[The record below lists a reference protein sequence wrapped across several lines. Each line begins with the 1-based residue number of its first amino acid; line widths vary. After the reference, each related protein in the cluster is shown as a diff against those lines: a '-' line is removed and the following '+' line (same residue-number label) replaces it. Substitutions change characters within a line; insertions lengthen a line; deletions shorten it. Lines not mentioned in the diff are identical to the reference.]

1 MKITELLSPQKIAI
15 IGASAD
21 RRRAGNIILRN
32 LKEHYD
38 VYPVNPLRDEIEG
51 LKCYRSINEIEDE
64 IDWAIISLPAEKSI
78 DAMKSCV
85 EKGVKLAIII
95 AGGFGEAGRE
105 EQQEE
110 LKKIAGNKCRIMG
123 PNTVGMLLPH
133 VKLNTV
139 FIPGIKFLDG
149 NIAFLAQSG
158 SIGVILMEE
167 MAKEGL
173 GISLFAGLGNR
184 IDVDENEFL
193 DFLEK
198 DEKTEVISLYLE
210 SFSDARGFFMK
221 CREISVKKPVI
232 LLKAGNNKKSSRA
245 IMSHTGK
252 ISSISPGLL
261 KDIMVQNGVVEA
273 HDLEEIVDFS
283 KVFSRYKKSDG
294 GRIAIITSAGG
305 LGVIATDYISRHN
318 ELSMAKLDKTT
329 VDKLSRVM
337 PSFASCNNPIDLTAD
352 VTNEMYGSAIEIV
365 GNCSNVDMVL
375 CLLQFHPSKVD
386 GNLIPIIEDVSRR
399 IEKPVFY
406 CINGMEEEKLADVKK
421 SILVY
426 PTIRRAMRAMNA
438 LAFRSRW
445 LKKSSYVQIGKEHY
459 GNCNPAGLLRRY
471 GIKIPEHC
479 IIENES
485 EIENIKLNFPVACK
499 VHSSKVY
506 HKTDVGGVYLNI
518 KNKEE
523 LRNAFLKLKEKFN
536 EKVEVQS
543 MVDGFEFIV
552 GTTHHEEL
560 GDIIMCGAGGVM
572 AEVYMD
578 TSFRMLPVSK
588 EDAEEMVREL
598 KISPIFNGYRKI
610 KVNKDRVTRAIM
622 AVSEIACRCGINFEI
637 NPLVVNEQDA
647 FAVDIKLLPDKKE
660 VVVAHPY
667 S

>member
-1 MKITELLSPQKIAI
+1 MKITELLSPKKIAI

-32 LKEHYD
+32 LKEYYD

-51 LKCYRSINEIEDE
+51 LKCYKSINEIEDE
-64 IDWAIISLPAEKSI
+64 IDWAIISLPAEKSV
-78 DAMKSCV
+78 DAMKSCA

-110 LKKIAGNKCRIMG
+110 LKKIAGNRCRIMG
-123 PNTVGMLLPH
+123 PNTVGMILPH
-133 VKLNTV
+133 RKLNTV
-139 FIPGIKFLDG
+139 FIPSIKFLDG

-198 DEKTEVISLYLE
+198 DERTEVISFYLE
-210 SFSDARGFFMK
+210 SFSGAREFFRK
-221 CREISVKKPVI
+221 CKNISAKKPVI
-232 LLKAGNNKKSSRA
+232 LLKAGNNRRSSRA

-252 ISSISPGLL
+252 ISNISQGLL
-261 KDIMVQNGVVEA
+261 KDIMAQNGVLEA

-305 LGVIATDYISRHN
+305 LGVIATDHISKYD
-318 ELSMAKLDKTT
+318 ELSMAKLDKATM
-329 VDKLSRVM
+329 DKLSRVM

-352 VTNEMYGSAIEIV
+352 VTNEMYGNAIEIV
-365 GNCSNVDMVL
+365 
-375 CLLQFHPSKVD
+375 

-426 PTIRRAMRAMNA
+426 PTIRRAMNAMNA

-445 LKKSSYVQIGKEHY
+445 LKKSSYRQIGKGCY
-459 GNCNPAGLLRRY
+459 GNCNPVGLLQRY
-471 GIKIPEHC
+471 GIKIPDHC

-499 VHSSKVY
+499 IHSSKVY

-523 LRNAFLKLKEKFN
+523 LQNAFLKLKEKFN

-552 GTTHHEEL
+552 GTTHHEEI

-572 AEVYMD
+572 TEVYMD
-578 TSFRMLPVSK
+578 TSFRMLPVSR
-588 EDAEEMVREL
+588 EDAEEMIREL
-598 KISPIFNGYRKI
+598 KISPVFNGYRKI
-610 KVNKDRVTRAIM
+610 EVDKDKLISAII
-622 AVSEIACRCGINFEI
+622 ALSEISCRYGINFEI
-637 NPLVVNEQDA
+637 NPLVVNKQDA
-647 FAVDIKLLPDKKE
+647 FAVDIKLSPEYKRE
-660 VVVAHPY
+660 VMIAHP
-667 S
+667 SG

>member
-1 MKITELLSPQKIAI
+1 MHFTC
-15 IGASAD
+15 
-21 RRRAGNIILRN
+21 
-32 LKEHYD
+32 H
-38 VYPVNPLRDEIEG
+38 
-51 LKCYRSINEIEDE
+51 
-64 IDWAIISLPAEKSI
+64 
-78 DAMKSCV
+78 
-85 EKGVKLAIII
+85 
-95 AGGFGEAGRE
+95 
-105 EQQEE
+105 
-110 LKKIAGNKCRIMG
+110 
-123 PNTVGMLLPH
+123 
-133 VKLNTV
+133 
-139 FIPGIKFLDG
+139 G

-210 SFSDARGFFMK
+210 SFSDARKFFRK

-245 IMSHTGK
+245 IMSHTGR

-261 KDIMVQNGVVEA
+261 KDIMAQNGVVEA

-283 KVFSRYKKSDG
+283 KVFSRYKKSEG

-406 CINGMEEEKLADVKK
+406 CINGMEEEKSADVKK
-421 SILVY
+421 SILAY
-426 PTIRRAMRAMNA
+426 PTISRAMNAMNA

-445 LKKSSYVQIGKEHY
+445 LRKGSYEQAEEKQY
-459 GNCNPAGLLRRY
+459 KNFNLKDLLIKH
-471 GIKIPEHC
+471 GIEIPESC
-479 IIENES
+479 IIKNES
-485 EIENIKLNFPVACK
+485 DIENIKLNFPVACK
-499 VHSSKVY
+499 VHSDKTY

-536 EKVEVQS
+536 EDVEVQR
-543 MVDGFEFIV
+543 MVKGFEFIV

-572 AEVYMD
+572 AEIYMD
-578 TSFRMLPVSK
+578 TSFRMKLQQ
-588 EDAEEMVREL
+588 AQHHIHITA
-598 KISPIFNGYRKI
+598 ISDYFDCAPIHFI
-610 KVNKDRVTRAIM
+610 
-622 AVSEIACRCGINFEI
+622 C
-637 NPLVVNEQDA
+637 
-647 FAVDIKLLPDKKE
+647 DIC
-660 VVVAHPY
+660 

>member
-305 LGVIATDYISRHN
+305 LGVIATDYISQYN
-318 ELSMAKLDKTT
+318 ELSMAKLDKAT

-445 LKKSSYVQIGKEHY
+445 LKKSSYVQIGKERY

-660 VVVAHPY
+660 VVVAHSY